1 MSHQKIDYVDIMRS
15 NGFRV
20 TSQRLLILDAICEG
34 QGHTTLG
41 QIYVRVRQKD
51 RSIDRSTLY
60 RTLDFFVEL
69 GLVVSADT
77 GIGEKV
83 YEIAQVDPHHH
94 LVCKKCGQ
102 ESEIDHVIMQK
113 SLRVIEEE
121 YHFAISMDHVV
132 LFGLCQGCQQDSDDE
147 LLCDE

>member
-20 TSQRLLILDAICEG
+20 TPQRLHILDAICEG

-41 QIYVRVRQKD
+41 EIFARVRQKD
-51 RSIDRSTLY
+51 ATIDRSTLY

-69 GLVVSADT
+69 GLVVAADT
-77 GIGEKV
+77 GVGEKV
-83 YEIAQVDPHHH
+83 YEIAQPDPHHH

-102 ESEIDHVIMQK
+102 ELEIDHATMTQA
-113 SLRVIEEE
+113 LHVIEEK
-121 YHFAISMDHVV
+121 YSFAINMDHVV
-132 LFGLCQGCQQDSDDE
+132 LFGLCEECQHTNDDDHSCYE
-147 LLCDE
+147 